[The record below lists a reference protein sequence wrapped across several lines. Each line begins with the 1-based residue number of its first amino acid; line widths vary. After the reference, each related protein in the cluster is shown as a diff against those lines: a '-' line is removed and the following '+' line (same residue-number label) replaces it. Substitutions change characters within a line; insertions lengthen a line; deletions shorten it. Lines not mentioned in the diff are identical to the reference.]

1 MEMIKNT
8 QVNLWYSVCV
18 LCKSDKVV
26 STSLRRFPILGIP
39 RRFLTFASFAFNCT
53 GNSFDF
59 RTLASL
65 GCRMITFNWIH
76 IDDTHTHPSL
86 SLSLSLTCYLAV
98 SLCVLPTFE
107 TGKPPRKWRNMSLS
121 LFPSLSLY
129 LSLYINSMTII
140 KNF

>member
-1 MEMIKNT
+1 MIKYT
-8 QVNLWYSVCV
+8 QVSLWYSVCV
-18 LCKSDKVV
+18 LCKSVNFV
-26 STSLRRFPILGIP
+26 STSSRTFPILGIP

-59 RTLASL
+59 GTLASF
-65 GCRMITFNWIH
+65 GCSMILVTFNWIH
-76 IDDTHTHPSL
+76 IDDTHTHPSLHL

-107 TGKPPRKWRNMSLS
+107 AGKPPRKRRNMPLS
-121 LFPSLSLY
+121 LFLSLS

>member
-1 MEMIKNT
+1 MIKNT

-26 STSLRRFPILGIP
+26 STSSRRFPILGIP

-76 IDDTHTHPSL
+76 IDDTHTHFSL
-86 SLSLSLTCYLAV
+86 SFSVTDLLSRCLSLCLTY
-98 SLCVLPTFE
+98 F
-107 TGKPPRKWRNMSLS
+107 
-121 LFPSLSLY
+121 
-129 LSLYINSMTII
+129 
-140 KNF
+140 